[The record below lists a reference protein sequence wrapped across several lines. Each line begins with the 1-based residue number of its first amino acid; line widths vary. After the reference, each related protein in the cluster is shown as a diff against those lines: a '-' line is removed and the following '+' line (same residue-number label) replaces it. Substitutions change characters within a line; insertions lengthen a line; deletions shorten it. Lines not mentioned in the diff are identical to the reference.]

1 MRRVIGLIIT
11 VGWALGWALGAVVY
25 AQICYEERYNPQ
37 CDDCYIVGRHPCTTC
52 VWVP

>member
-25 AQICYEERYNPQ
+25 AQVCYEERYNAG
-37 CDDCYIVGRHPCTTC
+37 CNDCYMVGSVQCTTC
-52 VWVP
+52 VYP